1 MNTKKEDVY
10 KNLRYRIITQDLSPG
25 QILNEKPLMEHYGIG
40 RTPLREILLELKKDG
55 LVQILPR
62 SGTMVAPL
70 DLHEFRQV
78 VEIRSDLEGLVGE
91 LAAQRISPEQLDRLH
106 EILAKVEKLREDADR
121 NAKQLLQC
129 ESEFHSI
136 VFEATANP
144 KLVAILQEL
153 QGVCARFWHY
163 LVFDKQELLAQLD
176 DQAQMF
182 KALQAGDPQAAREIM
197 QQHILNFSNHVGEK
211 ILGK

>member
-1 MNTKKEDVY
+1 MNHNKEDVY

-40 RTPLREILLELKKDG
+40 RTPLRDILLELKKDG
-55 LVQILPR
+55 LVQIIPR
-62 SGTMVAPL
+62 SGIMVAPM

-78 VEIRSDLEGLVGE
+78 IEIRSDLEGLVGE
-91 LAAQRISPEQLDRLH
+91 LAARRIRPEQLEQLR
-106 EILAKVEKLREDADR
+106 EIQAKVEKLRVDADR
-121 NAKQLLQC
+121 NAKQLFQS

-136 VFEATANP
+136 VFEATGNP

-153 QGVCARFWHY
+153 QGVCARFWHF
-163 LVFDKQELLAQLD
+163 LVFDKHELLAQLD
-176 DQAQMF
+176 DQAQML
-182 KALQAGDPQAAREIM
+182 KALEAHDPEAAREIM